1 MKNRVTL
8 YSKKIRR
15 KQRLMAKKNKIK
27 IHTNIDETASEDKFS
42 EDEIS
47 EDKKGEK
54 GDSNKKDATETMD
67 PLKEM
72 EEKLESFKNEASETH
87 DRLLRLAAEFE
98 NYKKRSARE
107 MNDFRKFANES
118 FVKAMLPV
126 VDNLDRAI
134 ESSNNDKH
142 ANSSVLEGVN
152 MTLREILKVF
162 EQYGI
167 KPFESLGKPF
177 DPSLHQAVMQED
189 DEAYPENT
197 VTKELQKG
205 YLIHDRLLRPAMVV
219 VSKKK
224 AASENQENSTQK
236 KKNEQGT

>member
-1 MKNRVTL
+1 
-8 YSKKIRR
+8 
-15 KQRLMAKKNKIK
+15 MAKKSKIK
-27 IHTNIDETASEDKFS
+27 IHTNANETLSEDKNR
-42 EDEIS
+42 
-47 EDKKGEK
+47 EK
-54 GDSNKKDATETMD
+54 SDSNKKDGTEPLD

-72 EEKLESFKNEASETH
+72 EEKAESLKNEAEETH

-134 ESSNNDKH
+134 ESSSNDKH
-142 ANSSVLEGVN
+142 ANSSVVEGVN

-167 KPFESLGKPF
+167 KRFESLGKPF

-189 DEAYPENT
+189 DEAYPDNT
-197 VTKELQKG
+197 VSKELQKG
-205 YLIHDRLLRPAMVV
+205 YMIHDRLLRPAMVV
-219 VSKKK
+219 VCKKK
-224 AASENQENSTQK
+224 AEPENQENLTQK
-236 KKNEQGT
+236 KNNEKDT

>member
-1 MKNRVTL
+1 
-8 YSKKIRR
+8 
-15 KQRLMAKKNKIK
+15 MAKKSKIK
-27 IHTNIDETASEDKFS
+27 IHTNADETASEDK
-42 EDEIS
+42 
-47 EDKKGEK
+47 KAEK
-54 GDSNKKDATETMD
+54 SDSNKKDDKAMD

-72 EEKLESFKNEASETH
+72 EEKVESLKNEAAESH

-134 ESSNNDKH
+134 ESSSNDKH
-142 ANSSVLEGVN
+142 ANSSVVEGVN

-167 KPFESLGKPF
+167 KPFESLGKTF

-197 VTKELQKG
+197 VSKELQKG
-205 YLIHDRLLRPAMVV
+205 YMIHDRLLRPAMVV

-224 AASENQENSTQK
+224 AEPENHETSAQK
-236 KKNEQGT
+236 EEKE

>member
-1 MKNRVTL
+1 MGAKK
-8 YSKKIRR
+8 KKIE
-15 KQRLMAKKNKIK
+15 
-27 IHTNIDETASEDKFS
+27 IHTDIEENGKQKKISKEIDS
-42 EDEIS
+42 
-47 EDKKGEK
+47 G
-54 GDSNKKDATETMD
+54 KKDKEKTDD
-67 PLKEM
+67 PLKVM
-72 EEKLESFKNEASETH
+72 EEKVESLKNEAAENH

-118 FVKAMLPV
+118 FVKAMLPM
-126 VDNLDRAI
+126 VDSLDRAI
-134 ESSNNDKH
+134 ESSSNDKH
-142 ANSSVLEGVN
+142 ANSSVVEGVN

-167 KPFESLGKPF
+167 KPFESLGKTF

-197 VTKELQKG
+197 VSKELQKG
-205 YLIHDRLLRPAMVV
+205 YMIHDRLLRPAMVV

-224 AASENQENSTQK
+224 VEPENEENSTQK